1 MKRHSTHTPTGAGDS
16 AAHYRQALERICDVE
31 RALLDALDNLTPA
44 DSVPDSAAIPF
55 LNSLEARGEA
65 ITEAVD
71 LIRNEIES
79 LLSD

>member
-1 MKRHSTHTPTGAGDS
+1 MKNTVTHGRGDS
-16 AAHYRQALERICDVE
+16 AAHYRQTLERICDVE

-44 DSVPDSAAIPF
+44 DNVPDSAAIPF

-71 LIRNEIES
+71 VLRDEIES